1 MHELDKAHPLVDD
14 NEFINYCSAPIKNS
28 LFCLPVDS
36 SEIRLLIAKLR
47 NGKSP
52 DPDDIGP
59 KVIKL
64 SADIIGEYL
73 THVFNLSIS
82 TGCVP
87 KQLKLAK
94 VIPLFKK
101 GATYLPGNY
110 RPISLLNIFDKLL
123 EKVMYNRLYNHLQ
136 ANNVLYDFQFGFGKH
151 YSTTLAL
158 VDVVDKIYKH
168 LDDGKLGVGIYLDLQ
183 KAFDTVNHRILLRKL
198 YHYGIRG
205 IVHE

>member
-14 NEFINYCSAPIKNS
+14 NEFINYCNAPIKNS

-52 DPDDIGP
+52 GPDDIGP

-64 SADIIGEYL
+64 SVDIIGEHL

-101 GATYLPGNY
+101 GAIYLHGNY
-110 RPISLLNIFDKLL
+110 TPISLLDIFFMTFSLDSAKITQ
-123 EKVMYNRLYNHLQ
+123 RLWL
-136 ANNVLYDFQFGFGKH
+136 
-151 YSTTLAL
+151 
-158 VDVVDKIYKH
+158 
-168 LDDGKLGVGIYLDLQ
+168 
-183 KAFDTVNHRILLRKL
+183 
-198 YHYGIRG
+198 
-205 IVHE
+205 

>member
-1 MHELDKAHPLVDD
+1 MVCSLKKNKTSLSNIPKLVVDGKEITETIEICTELNKYFTNVGEKLVRELDKAHPLVDD

-28 LFCLPVDS
+28 LFCVPVDS

-47 NGKSP
+47 NGKYP
-52 DPDDIGP
+52 GPDDIGP

-64 SADIIGEYL
+64 SVDIIGEHL

-87 KQLKLAK
+87 EQLKLAK

-110 RPISLLNIFDKLL
+110 RLISLLNIFDKLL
-123 EKVMYNRLYNHLQ
+123 
-136 ANNVLYDFQFGFGKH
+136 
-151 YSTTLAL
+151 
-158 VDVVDKIYKH
+158 
-168 LDDGKLGVGIYLDLQ
+168 
-183 KAFDTVNHRILLRKL
+183 
-198 YHYGIRG
+198 
-205 IVHE
+205 